1 MIFPMDLHCWVVLQ
15 TDSIKLLPI
24 SPPTVSA
31 ALPPHKKASRVFAL
45 PEICQS
51 TEISKLY
58 LVRTLPS
65 DCSTTPKWCLSS
77 THTLYA
83 NEMSSLYIV
92 SRHVIHLRGRVQK
105 RDGISCMKSF
115 VWAPWTNI
123 TDSSSPPSNAST
135 LVLRKILMSRFA
147 RLLLHRIMWATFFG
161 KSSTGSRSKRG
172 CNKAIMNFL

>member
-1 MIFPMDLHCWVVLQ
+1 MIFPMDRHCWVVLQ

-24 SPPTVSA
+24 SPPVSA
-31 ALPPHKKASRVFAL
+31 ALQPHKKASRGFVL

-58 LVRTLPS
+58 LVRTHTPTSNRLQHNP
-65 DCSTTPKWCLSS
+65 PKWWLSS

-92 SRHVIHLRGRVQK
+92 SRHVIHLRGRVREKGWDFMHEIFCLGPLNQHYCFL
-105 RDGISCMKSF
+105 I
-115 VWAPWTNI
+115 PTHH
-123 TDSSSPPSNAST
+123 NAST

-147 RLLLHRIMWATFFG
+147 RLLLHRIMGGVLWKIIDWKWVKTW
-161 KSSTGSRSKRG
+161 
-172 CNKAIMNFL
+172 LQ